1 LQAAEREEAS
11 MNTPKKKRKRA
22 REKHA
27 KKTAAAGGSSGPVD
41 RDVDESPDAVEARRE
56 AQSGPGATGVP
67 HTGAAALDHPS
78 PIELVNDAVDDE
90 TAKRAG
96 SAARAARDR
105 DEGEGVADEVSEDP
119 PDLREP
125 EHDKIDPHT
134 RHER

>member
-1 LQAAEREEAS
+1 MS
-11 MNTPKKKRKRA
+11 TPKKKRA
-22 REKHA
+22 RKKQA
-27 KKTAAAGGSSGPVD
+27 KKHGAPGGSSGAVD

-67 HTGAAALDHPS
+67 HTGEATLEHPT
-78 PIELVNDAVDDE
+78 PIDAIDDE
-90 TAKRAG
+90 
-96 SAARAARDR
+96 AARRTAAPRDH
-105 DEGEGVADEVSEDP
+105 DESEGTRTSEEP